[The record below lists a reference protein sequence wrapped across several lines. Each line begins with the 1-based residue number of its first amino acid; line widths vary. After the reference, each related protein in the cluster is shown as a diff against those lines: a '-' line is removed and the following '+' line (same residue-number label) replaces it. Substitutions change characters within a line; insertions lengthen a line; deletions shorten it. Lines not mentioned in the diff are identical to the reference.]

1 MTNLTNCIK
10 PIIIEGVGSY
20 LPGRV
25 VTNDD
30 LSKIVDTSDEWI
42 RTRTGIGERHLAT
55 ESEACSDLAVLAAR
69 QALEDA
75 GLEPS
80 DIDLLIVA
88 TVTPDHVT
96 PSAAVLIQ
104 AKLGLRSVPSFDV
117 NAACSGFLYALE
129 AARSLLRDERYRHA
143 LVIGSEKLSSI
154 VNWEDR
160 STCVLFG
167 DGAGAFVLSN
177 SASDLPVITD
187 GLAGADGSA
196 ANLLYVP
203 AGGSAQPASKE
214 TVEGCLH
221 TVTMNGRELFK
232 AAVRHMAEATE
243 ELLKRNGL
251 TTEDI
256 AWFVPHQANIRIVQA
271 LAQQLQVPMERFV
284 CNIEHTGNT
293 SAASIPI
300 AFAQAKAEGRFRR
313 GDRIVLVAFG
323 AGLTWAATLVQ
334 W

>member
-1 MTNLTNCIK
+1 MRKIT
-10 PIIIEGVGSY
+10 IEGVGSY
-20 LPGRV
+20 LPERV

-42 RTRTGIGERHLAT
+42 RTRTGIGERHLAA
-55 ESEACSDLAVLAAR
+55 EDEACSDLAVRAAQR
-69 QALEDA
+69 ALDDA
-75 GLEPS
+75 KLES
-80 DIDLLIVA
+80 NDIDLLIVA

-117 NAACSGFLYALE
+117 NAACSGFLYALDT
-129 AARSLLRDERYRHA
+129 ARSLLRDERYRHA

-160 STCVLFG
+160 ATCVLFG
-167 DGAGAFVLSN
+167 DGAGAFVLGN
-177 SASDLPVITD
+177 DAFDLPVIVD

-196 ANLLYVP
+196 ANFLYVP

-214 TVEGCLH
+214 TVEGHLH

-232 AAVRHMAEATE
+232 AAVRHMAEVTE

-271 LAQQLQVPMERFV
+271 LAQQLDVPIERFV

-300 AFAQAKAEGRFRR
+300 AFVQAKAEGRFQK

-323 AGLTWAATLVQ
+323 AGLTWAATLVK

>member
-1 MTNLTNCIK
+1 MPLTLYVAA
-10 PIIIEGVGSY
+10 GVPKS
-20 LPGRV
+20 
-25 VTNDD
+25 
-30 LSKIVDTSDEWI
+30 I
-42 RTRTGIGERHLAT
+42 
-55 ESEACSDLAVLAAR
+55 
-69 QALEDA
+69 
-75 GLEPS
+75 
-80 DIDLLIVA
+80 
-88 TVTPDHVT
+88 VT

-104 AKLGLRSVPSFDV
+104 AKLGLRSVPSFDM

-129 AARSLLRDERYRHA
+129 TAHSLLQDERYRHA

-160 STCVLFG
+160 GTCVLFG
-167 DGAGAFVLSN
+167 DGAGAFVLGN
-177 SASDLPVITD
+177 GAFDLPAVVD
-187 GLAGADGSA
+187 GLMGADGSGV
-196 ANLLYVP
+196 NLLYVP
-203 AGGSAQPASKE
+203 AGGSAQPASAE
-214 TVEGCLH
+214 TVEGHLH
-221 TVTMNGRELFK
+221 TVTMNGKELFK

-243 ELLKRNGL
+243 ALLKRNGL

-271 LAQQLQVPMERFV
+271 LAQQLNIPMERFV

-300 AFAQAKAEGRFRR
+300 AFAQAKVEGRFRR

-323 AGLTWAATLVQ
+323 AGLTWAATLVE

>member
-1 MTNLTNCIK
+1 MRKIT
-10 PIIIEGVGSY
+10 IEGVGFY
-20 LPGRV
+20 LPKRV

-42 RTRTGIGERHLAT
+42 RTRTGICERHLAT
-55 ESEACSDLAVLAAR
+55 EDEACSDLAVSAAR

-75 GLEPS
+75 GLEPN

-88 TVTPDHVT
+88 TVTPDHMT

-104 AKLGLRSVPSFDV
+104 AKLGLRSVPSFDM

-129 AARSLLRDERYRHA
+129 AVRSLLRDERYRHA

-167 DGAGAFVLSN
+167 DGSGAFVLGN
-177 SASDLPVITD
+177 GASDLPVVID
-187 GLAGADGSA
+187 GLAGSDGSA

-214 TVEGCLH
+214 TVEGHLH
-221 TVTMNGRELFK
+221 TVTMNGKELFK
-232 AAVRHMAEATE
+232 AAVRHMTEATE

-251 TTEDI
+251 TAEDV

-271 LAQQLQVPMERFV
+271 LAQQLNVPMARFV
-284 CNIEHTGNT
+284 CKIEHTGTT

-300 AFAQAKAEGRFRR
+300 PFAQAKAEGRFRK

>member
-1 MTNLTNCIK
+1 MRKIA
-10 PIIIEGVGSY
+10 IEGVGFY
-20 LPGRV
+20 LPKRV

-42 RTRTGIGERHLAT
+42 RTRTGICERHLAVKD
-55 ESEACSDLAVLAAR
+55 EACSDLAVSAAR

-75 GLEPS
+75 GLEPN

-88 TVTPDHVT
+88 TVTPDHIT

-104 AKLGLRSVPSFDV
+104 AKLGLRSVPSFDM

-167 DGAGAFVLSN
+167 DGAGAFVLGN
-177 SASDLPVITD
+177 GASDLPVVID
-187 GLAGADGSA
+187 GLAGSDGSA

-203 AGGSAQPASKE
+203 AGGSVQPASKE
-214 TVEGCLH
+214 TVEGHLH
-221 TVTMNGRELFK
+221 TVTMNGKELFK
-232 AAVRHMAEATE
+232 AAVRHMAEVTE

-251 TTEDI
+251 TAEDV

-271 LAQQLQVPMERFV
+271 LAQQLNVPMERFV

-300 AFAQAKAEGRFRR
+300 AFAQAKAEGRFRK

>member
-1 MTNLTNCIK
+1 MVDLIGCIK
-10 PIIIEGVGSY
+10 PIVIKGVGSY
-20 LPGRV
+20 LPEHV

-30 LSKIVDTSDEWI
+30 LAKVVDTSDEWI
-42 RTRTGIGERHLAT
+42 RTRTGIGERHLAA
-55 ESEACSDLAVLAAR
+55 EGEACSDLAVRAAQR
-69 QALEDA
+69 AIEDA
-75 GLEPS
+75 GLES
-80 DIDLLIVA
+80 IDIDLLIVA

-96 PSAAVLIQ
+96 PSSAVFIQ
-104 AKLGLRSVPSFDV
+104 SKLGLRSVPSFDI

-129 AARSLLRDERYRHA
+129 TARSLLQNERYRHA

-154 VNWEDR
+154 VNWKDR
-160 STCVLFG
+160 GTCVLFG
-167 DGAGAFVLSN
+167 DGAGAFVLGN
-177 SASDLPVITD
+177 GASDLPAVTD

-214 TVEGCLH
+214 TVEKHLH
-221 TVTMNGRELFK
+221 TVTMNGKELFK

-251 TTEDI
+251 TIDDI
-256 AWFVPHQANIRIVQA
+256 AWFVPHQANIRIVQT
-271 LAQQLQVPMERFV
+271 LAQQLNVPMERFV

-300 AFAQAKAEGRFRR
+300 AFAQAKAERRFHKD
-313 GDRIVLVAFG
+313 DRIVLTAFG
-323 AGLTWAATLVQ
+323 AGLTWAATLVE

>member
-1 MTNLTNCIK
+1 MRKIA
-10 PIIIEGVGSY
+10 IEGVGFY
-20 LPGRV
+20 LPKRV

-42 RTRTGIGERHLAT
+42 RTRTGICERHLAV
-55 ESEACSDLAVLAAR
+55 EDEACSDLAVSAAR

-75 GLEPS
+75 GLES
-80 DIDLLIVA
+80 NDIDLLIVA
-88 TVTPDHVT
+88 TVTPDHIT

-104 AKLGLRSVPSFDV
+104 TKLGLRSVPSFDM

-167 DGAGAFVLSN
+167 DGAGAFVLGN
-177 SASDLPVITD
+177 GASDLPVVID
-187 GLAGADGSA
+187 GLAGSDGSA

-214 TVEGCLH
+214 TVEGHLH
-221 TVTMNGRELFK
+221 TVTMNGKELFK
-232 AAVRHMAEATE
+232 AAVRHMTEATE

-251 TTEDI
+251 TAEDV

-271 LAQQLQVPMERFV
+271 LAQQLNVPMERFV

-300 AFAQAKAEGRFRR
+300 AFAQAKAEGRFRK

>member
-1 MTNLTNCIK
+1 MRKIT
-10 PIIIEGVGSY
+10 IEGVGSY
-20 LPGRV
+20 LPERV

-30 LSKIVDTSDEWI
+30 LAKIVDTSDEWI
-42 RTRTGIGERHLAT
+42 RTRTGICERHLAAEVET
-55 ESEACSDLAVLAAR
+55 CSDLAVRAAQR
-69 QALEDA
+69 AIEDA
-75 GLEPS
+75 GLEPN

-104 AKLGLRSVPSFDV
+104 AKLGLRSVPSFDI

-129 AARSLLRDERYRHA
+129 TARSLLRDERYRHA

-167 DGAGAFVLSN
+167 DGAGVFVLGN
-177 SASDLPVITD
+177 TASDLPVLVD

-203 AGGSAQPASKE
+203 AGGSAQPASAE
-214 TVEGCLH
+214 TVEGHLH
-221 TVTMNGRELFK
+221 TVTMNGKELFK

-300 AFAQAKAEGRFRR
+300 AFAQAKAEGRFQK
-313 GDRIVLVAFG
+313 GDRIVLTAFG